1 MGVSELSP
9 RDELWQPFGRTIGVE
24 APQSTSAAHPGCSS
38 HTRQDIAE
46 RDFDLLRHIGQK
58 ASGSAVDV
66 PDRTGLGESEC

>member
-24 APQSTSAAHPGCSS
+24 AQRSTSAAHLGCSS

-58 ASGSAVDV
+58 ASGFTGDV
-66 PDRTGLGESEC
+66 HDRSGLGESGC